1 MLQGRLVKVVVA
13 ALDIVAAIL
22 VFNNVLINLGQ
33 SKLFTMTFTII

>member
-13 ALDIVAAIL
+13 ALDIVAAIFI
-22 VFNNVLINLGQ
+22 FNNVLINLGQ